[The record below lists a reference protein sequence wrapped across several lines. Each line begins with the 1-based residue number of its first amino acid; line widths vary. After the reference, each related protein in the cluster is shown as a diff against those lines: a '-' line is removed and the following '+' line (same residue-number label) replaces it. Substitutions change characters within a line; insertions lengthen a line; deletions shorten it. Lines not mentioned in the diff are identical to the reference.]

1 MHSGLTP
8 ELKGLKLDEMIA
20 SYSSRVKQTNSLITN
35 DVVPVKLEDKFD
47 EINQDIEEQK
57 HHKQPLTIE
66 SNESHDESVPIEENE
81 TKPNLL

>member
-1 MHSGLTP
+1 MR
-8 ELKGLKLDEMIA
+8 A

-47 EINQDIEEQK
+47 EINQDREEQK
-57 HHKQPLTIE
+57 HHKQPLPIE
-66 SNESHDESVPIEENE
+66 SNESHDESVPIDENE